1 MSSAQ
6 RASPPTGSRRGPAS
20 SGAVPRSF
28 RRESRLF
35 LWVALLLILFVNFV
49 TLLFF
54 RNAVAWGELGTERR
68 AGEILRRLALSSGS
82 EAVGDSIEHAVLEPD
97 VVFVG
102 VYDARG
108 RRVQSSGRGFEAP
121 AVWTQARPA
130 PGRVGY
136 EWKRRPALLLASLGG
151 PNERL
156 YVLAFDPGPGA
167 SLRWLALL
175 MTILVP
181 VASAA
186 LVVLAGLYL
195 RSLLAPFDRMLE
207 TVGAVGGGERAVGD
221 EREFLIA
228 RFESTIAALS
238 EKERELQRLARLEK
252 ERADD
257 LETAARTL
265 ARNLPTG
272 LLSVDPTGTVVE
284 LNEAGREILSLG
296 REARGEPLEGL
307 LAEAPELRD
316 LVSRVLHSRET
327 LERREARWLRAGE
340 ERVLGVTATAA
351 MGADGRFLG
360 VLALFTDLSEVRRL
374 EARVAL
380 ARHLADLGEVSAG
393 AAHEF
398 RNAAAAID
406 GYADLA
412 LRHPERAAEHLKAIR
427 REAQEMSRVTSDF
440 LLFARPEAFAPEA
453 VAFEGVAEA
462 ASREIEGAFP
472 GVTVARRGDF
482 PALRGSPVLLRR
494 ALVNLLRNAV
504 QATPPG
510 RRAERNAIP
519 LEGRLDGEELVVS
532 VGDRGPGVD
541 PSQREKIFMPFY
553 STKPDGAGIGLAI
566 VGRIADLHGGT
577 VEVERRPGGG
587 SFFILRL
594 PASGPPPAGAPSPGS
609 RSAP

>member
-1 MSSAQ
+1 MKK
-6 RASPPTGSRRGPAS
+6 RA
-20 SGAVPRSF
+20 PRSF

-35 LWVALLLILFVNFV
+35 LWIALLLILFVNFV

-54 RNAVAWGELGTERR
+54 RNAVAWGELVTERR
-68 AGEILRRLALSSGS
+68 AGEMLRRLSLAADAASGEAL
-82 EAVGDSIEHAVLEPD
+82 ERAALEPD
-97 VVFVG
+97 AVFVG

-108 RRVQSSGRGFEAP
+108 RRVQSSGHGFDAP
-121 AVWTQARPA
+121 LFLSGEKPSA
-130 PGRVGY
+130 GRVAY
-136 EWKRRPALLLASLGG
+136 QWKRRPGLLLARLDTGG
-151 PNERL
+151 RSYL
-156 YVLAFDPGPGA
+156 LALDPGPGA
-167 SLRWLALL
+167 TLRSLALL

-181 VASAA
+181 VAGAA

-195 RSLLAPFDRMLE
+195 RSLLAPYDRMLE
-207 TVGAVGGGERAVGD
+207 TAGAAPGGEKAVGD

-238 EKERELQRLARLEK
+238 EKERELAGLARLEK

-272 LLSVDPTGTVVE
+272 LLSVDPNGTVVE
-284 LNEAGREILSLG
+284 LNEAGREILALS
-296 REARGEPLEGL
+296 REARGEGFEKL
-307 LAEAPELRD
+307 LGEVPELRH
-316 LVSRVLHSRET
+316 LVARVLRDRET
-327 LERREARWLRAGE
+327 VERREARWVREGE

-427 REAQEMSRVTSDF
+427 REAEEMSRVTSDF
-440 LLFARPEAFAPEA
+440 LLFARPEGFSPE
-453 VAFEGVAEA
+453 VVSLEGVVEA
-462 ASREIEGAFP
+462 AAREIESAFP
-472 GVTVARRGDF
+472 EVAVTRRGEF
-482 PALRGSPVLLRR
+482 PEVRGSAVLLRR
-494 ALVNLLRNAV
+494 ALANLLRNAV
-504 QATPPG
+504 QATPAA
-510 RRAERNAIP
+510 RRAERESIA
-519 LEGRLDGEELVVS
+519 LEGRVNGEELAIS
-532 VGDRGPGVD
+532 IGDRGPGVD
-541 PSQREKIFMPFY
+541 PARREKIFMPFY
-553 STKPDGAGIGLAI
+553 STRPDGAGIGLAI

-577 VEVERRPGGG
+577 VEVAARPGGG

-594 PASGPPPAGAPSPGS
+594 PARPARGSVAP
-609 RSAP
+609 

>member
-1 MSSAQ
+1 MTKS
-6 RASPPTGSRRGPAS
+6 
-20 SGAVPRSF
+20 VPRSF
-28 RRESRLF
+28 RRESRFF
-35 LWVALLLILFVNFV
+35 LWIALLLILFVNFV

-54 RNAVAWGELGTERR
+54 RNAVAWGELVTERR
-68 AGEILRRLALSSGS
+68 AGEILRRISLASGP
-82 EAVGDSIEHAVLEPD
+82 EAPAEPLERAALEPD
-97 VVFVG
+97 VVFAG

-108 RRVQSSGRGFEAP
+108 HRLQSYGQGFDAPRVLSGAGP
-121 AVWTQARPA
+121 T
-130 PGRVGY
+130 PGRVAY
-136 EWKRRPALLLASLGG
+136 EWKRRPGLLLA
-151 PNERL
+151 RL
-156 YVLAFDPGPGA
+156 DGQGRSYLVALDPGPGA
-167 SLRWLALL
+167 RLRWLALL
-175 MTILVP
+175 MLILVP
-181 VASAA
+181 AAGAA

-195 RSLLAPFDRMLE
+195 RSLLAPYDRMLE
-207 TVGAVGGGERAVGD
+207 TAGAVPGGEKGVD

-238 EKERELQRLARLEK
+238 EKERELAGLARLEK

-272 LLSVDPTGTVVE
+272 LLSIDPKGTVVE
-284 LNEAGREILSLG
+284 LNEAGREILALSP
-296 REARGEPLEGL
+296 ESRGEPFDRL

-316 LVSRVLHSRET
+316 LVNRVLRDRET
-327 LERREARWLRAGE
+327 LERREARWVRQGE

-440 LLFARPEAFAPEA
+440 LLFARPERFSPES
-453 VAFEGVAEA
+453 VSLDGVVEA
-462 ASREIEGAFP
+462 AAREIESAFP
-472 GVTVARRGDF
+472 EVSVGRRGPF
-482 PALRGSPVLLRR
+482 PDVRGSAVLLRR
-494 ALVNLLRNAV
+494 ALANLLRNAV
-504 QATPPG
+504 QATPPALRVEKEAITLEARSNG
-510 RRAERNAIP
+510 AELAI
-519 LEGRLDGEELVVS
+519 S
-532 VGDRGPGVD
+532 VADRGPGVD
-541 PSQREKIFMPFY
+541 PAQREKIFMPFY
-553 STKPDGAGIGLAI
+553 STKPDGAGFGLAI

-577 VEVERRPGGG
+577 VEVAPRPGGG

-594 PASGPPPAGAPSPGS
+594 PAAPGS
-609 RSAP
+609 ATPAPPSGGSRLAT

>member
-1 MSSAQ
+1 MKK
-6 RASPPTGSRRGPAS
+6 T
-20 SGAVPRSF
+20 VPRSF

-35 LWVALLLILFVNFV
+35 LWVALLLILFLNFI
-49 TLLFF
+49 TLLLL
-54 RNAVAWGELGTERR
+54 RNAIAWGELVTERR
-68 AGEILRRLALSSGS
+68 AGEILRRVSLESPPEGSG
-82 EAVGDSIEHAVLEPD
+82 EAIERAVLEPD
-97 VVFVG
+97 VVFLG

-121 AVWTQARPA
+121 PVLSEDRPP
-130 PGRVGY
+130 PGRVAY
-136 EWKRRPALLLASLGG
+136 QWNRRPALLLATLSAG
-151 PNERL
+151 NRAYRL
-156 YVLAFDPGPGA
+156 ALDPGPGA
-167 SLRWLALL
+167 RLRWLALL

-181 VASAA
+181 VAGAV

-195 RSLLAPFDRMLE
+195 RSLLAPYDRMLE
-207 TVGAVGGGERAVGD
+207 AAGAAPGGERAAGGD

-228 RFESTIAALS
+228 RFESTVAALS

-272 LLSVDPTGTVVE
+272 LLSIDPGGTVVE
-284 LNEAGREILSLG
+284 LNEAGREILALAP
-296 REARGEPLEGL
+296 EARGEPFTRL
-307 LAEAPELRD
+307 LSDAPELRD
-316 LVSRVLHSRET
+316 LVARVLADRQT
-327 LERREARWLRAGE
+327 VERREARWVRQGV

-406 GYADLA
+406 GYADLG
-412 LRHPERAAEHLKAIR
+412 LRHPERAGEHLKAIR

-440 LLFARPEAFAPEA
+440 LLFARPEGFSPEA
-453 VAFEGVAEA
+453 VALDGVVEA
-462 ASREIEGAFP
+462 ALREIETAFP
-472 GVTVARRGDF
+472 GVSVARSGEL
-482 PALRGSPVLLRR
+482 PEVRGSAVLLRR

-504 QATPPG
+504 QATDPA
-510 RRAERNAIP
+510 RRGEPEAIAIDSRVR
-519 LEGRLDGEELVVS
+519 GGEIALS

-541 PSQREKIFMPFY
+541 PAQREKIFTPFY
-553 STKPDGAGIGLAI
+553 STKPDGAGFGLAI
-566 VGRIADLHGGT
+566 VGRIADLHGGN
-577 VEVERRPGGG
+577 VEVAARPGGG

-594 PASGPPPAGAPSPGS
+594 PAAQREAPAAVPSEGS